1 MAFDHKKYQNIIFDA
16 GLTLYGASMIGFAY
30 QCLKEPIK
38 TAIYKHKIKR
48 ALKKLEKTGNEMLI
62 LENEKLEKENKE
74 LYEKNQELLNQIPKT
89 TEA

>member
-1 MAFDHKKYQNIIFDA
+1 MTFDHKKYQNIILDA

-62 LENEKLEKENKE
+62 IENESLKKENE
-74 LYEKNQELLNQIPKT
+74 ELLKTNEELINQIPKT